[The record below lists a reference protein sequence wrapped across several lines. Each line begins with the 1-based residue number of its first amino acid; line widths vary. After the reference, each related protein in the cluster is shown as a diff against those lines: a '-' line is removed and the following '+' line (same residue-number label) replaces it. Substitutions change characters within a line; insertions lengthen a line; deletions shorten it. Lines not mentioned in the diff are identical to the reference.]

1 VIKRI
6 SGILI
11 ITLLALG
18 AFLPPLVSQAQV
30 DGRLYIP
37 ETGHWITNDFLT
49 TYQSVSD
56 PQAIF
61 GYPITDAFMNVTSG
75 RLVQYFQRA
84 LFELR
89 PENPAELRVE
99 IKVLGEYLYQ
109 KGDVLP
115 IPLNFPACQY
125 FPETEHQICY
135 AFLDFFKAN
144 GGIAQFG
151 YPISE
156 IEIHSG
162 RLVQYFQRACFEWHP
177 EFAPGKRVT
186 LADLGLRYFYNQNED
201 PSRLVPKPENMTIR
215 IILSLQARA
224 FPETAVLA
232 PRGNQSLY
240 VIIQDQNLMPVSNAT
255 VILTVK
261 YPSGKEEPYVAP
273 LTDDNGITK
282 IQFLVSEQT
291 QGIVNV
297 SIKASYDSLEDTTRT
312 SFRIWW

>member
-1 VIKRI
+1 MIKRI

-18 AFLPPLVSQAQV
+18 AFQPQLVSKAQV

-89 PENPAELRVE
+89 PENPEALRVE

-109 KGDVLP
+109 KGDVLSVP
-115 IPLNFPACQY
+115 SNFPACQY
-125 FPETEHQICY
+125 YSETEHQVCY

-144 GGIAQFG
+144 GGVAQFG

-177 EFAPGKRVT
+177 ELAQGNRVT
-186 LADLGLRYFYNQNED
+186 LADLGLRYFYVQNED
-201 PSRLVPKPENMTIR
+201 PSRLMPRSDPTIIR
-215 IILSLQARA
+215 TILSLQARA

-255 VILTVK
+255 VVLIVK

-282 IQFLVSEQT
+282 IQFPISEQT
-291 QGIVNV
+291 QGIVDV